1 MAPALL
7 AMAQVQRLEGLL
19 HGLMAGETGPLMV
32 AGTGTQLGLG
42 QVGLGLMQP
51 VC

>member
-1 MAPALL
+1 
-7 AMAQVQRLEGLL
+7 
-19 HGLMAGETGPLMV
+19 MAGETGPLMV
-32 AGTGTQLGLG
+32 AGTGTELGLG